1 MPISEDRLRKRV
13 EIRRDQAAAKDVLM
27 AKLRAKIQAGYIP
40 KDAKEFSDVLRLVTD
55 YAKHVGYEEECK
67 DILSKLSEEKPMT
80 IEKVGVECSGDHSPA
95 KGYMEKKASGD
106 IQCRFC
112 GAKFADL
119 GVSEKVTVKD
129 EVKQAKSDGRDAIE
143 KMLNM

>member
-1 MPISEDRLRKRV
+1 MISEDRLRKRLEV
-13 EIRRDQAAAKDVLM
+13 REHQAGNLDGLM
-27 AKLRAKIQAGYIP
+27 CKLREKIKTGFLPKTAEEFAGILKMVSDHAKSAGC
-40 KDAKEFSDVLRLVTD
+40 A
-55 YAKHVGYEEECK
+55 EECK
-67 DILSKLSEEKPMT
+67 DILDKLSEEKPMM
-80 IEKVGVECSGDHSPA
+80 EKVGVECNGDHSPA

-119 GVSEKVTVKD
+119 NVADKTTVK
-129 EVKQAKSDGRDAIE
+129 EESKQAKKDGKDAIE

>member
-1 MPISEDRLRKRV
+1 MPISEDRLKKRL
-13 EIRRDQAAAKDVLM
+13 EIRRGQASAKDNLM
-27 AKLRAKIQAGYIP
+27 AKLREKIMAGYIP
-40 KDAKEFSDVLRLVTD
+40 KDAKEFADVLRMVAD
-55 YAKHVGYEEECK
+55 HAKHVGYEEECK
-67 DILSKLSEEKPMT
+67 DILEKLSEEKPMP

-119 GVSEKVTVKD
+119 NVQEKTTIKD
-129 EVKQAKSDGRDAIE
+129 EIKQAKGDGRDAIE

>member
-1 MPISEDRLRKRV
+1 MISEDRLRKRL
-13 EIRRDQAAAKDVLM
+13 EIREYQAGSLDALM
-27 AKLRAKIQAGYIP
+27 CKLREKIKLGFLPKNAEEFAGILKMVSDHAKAAGC
-40 KDAKEFSDVLRLVTD
+40 V
-55 YAKHVGYEEECK
+55 EECK
-67 DILSKLSEEKPMT
+67 DILAKLSEEKPMM
-80 IEKVGVECSGDHSPA
+80 EKVGVECNGDHSPA

-119 GVSEKVTVKD
+119 NVADKTTVK
-129 EVKQAKSDGRDAIE
+129 EETKQAKKDGKDAIE